1 LQEIEASQRLLCGT
15 EEAPC
20 CWNLGSHVL
29 CNVDGYALIGHL
41 VIARLVVEDNAQRAD
56 DPVLLVPERNLGFEV
71 RVRLVDFQIV
81 LVRVDRAK
89 IIFASQLAD
98 PAEI

>member
-1 LQEIEASQRLLCGT
+1 MCFAMSTAMRSLATLLS
-15 EEAPC
+15 P
-20 CWNLGSHVL
+20 
-29 CNVDGYALIGHL
+29 
-41 VIARLVVEDNAQRAD
+41 RLVVEDNAQRAD

-81 LVRVDRAK
+81 LARVDTAK
-89 IIFASQLAD
+89 IIFVSQLAD